1 MHKVCGC
8 ILLGLAA
15 SLGGHARA
23 DDTPAA
29 AKRTL
34 EKDCQAWA
42 SWVDGGFKAGSLKND
57 AMRCVDTMNGYREMG
72 AAIGGV
78 WCAPADLTTAQA
90 IRAFL
95 KYVQEHPSTDPDETG
110 AALALRA
117 FKAAYPC
124 GLPAA
129 PQ

>member
-1 MHKVCGC
+1 MRRLCACV
-8 ILLGLAA
+8 LLGLVAT
-15 SLGGHARA
+15 LGGPARA
-23 DDTPAA
+23 DDKPAPV
-29 AKRTL
+29 KRTL
-34 EKDCQAWA
+34 EKDCQAWV
-42 SWVDGGFKAGSLKND
+42 SWVDRGFKDGSLKSD
-57 AMRCVDTMNGYREMG
+57 AMRCVDTMTGYREMG

-90 IRAFL
+90 IRAFV
-95 KYVQEHPSTDPDETG
+95 KYVQDHPSNDPTETG

-124 GLPAA
+124 GAEGS

>member
-1 MHKVCGC
+1 MRKAGACV
-8 ILLGLAA
+8 LLGLAA

-23 DDTPAA
+23 DDKPAP

-34 EKDCQAWA
+34 EKDCQAWVN
-42 SWVDGGFKAGSLKND
+42 WVDRGFKDGSLKSD
-57 AMRCVDTMNGYREMG
+57 AMRCVDTMTGYREMG

-95 KYVQEHPSTDPDETG
+95 RYVQEHPSNDPTETG

-124 GLPAA
+124 ANPLA